1 VDVRSSSPSPASTLL
16 NRNVVVDGRRTSV
29 RLEAKMWGALDEIC
43 RLEKMAVREFC
54 SAVNLFRHESTLT
67 AGIRVAIL
75 DYFRDGRLP
84 DGRQANGRR
93 NAA

>member
-1 VDVRSSSPSPASTLL
+1 
-16 NRNVVVDGRRTSV
+16 
-29 RLEAKMWGALDEIC
+29 
-43 RLEKMAVREFC
+43 MAVREFC

-84 DGRQANGRR
+84 DGRQATPRR